1 MHGLPNEYADAMR
14 RSCTGL
20 SNAFVCLVLVA
31 AGCSSTMQRDDK
43 RADQSGAG
51 ATRLPNIAG
60 TEWSC
65 IELIGPDGASVPV
78 TDQPPTIVIATAGK
92 ASGFAGVNRY
102 FSEVTFGNSIT
113 NVTPIRFGP
122 VGATRMAGPPERMQ
136 LEGAFTSMLERV
148 QSAKVVTGS
157 GTSAAGPTLVLS
169 DGERVLARF
178 TPGAP
183 SP

>member
-1 MHGLPNEYADAMR
+1 MHRIRSAALPALLCLALAAT
-14 RSCTGL
+14 SCSSPAHNGGTAGDP
-20 SNAFVCLVLVA
+20 SA
-31 AGCSSTMQRDDK
+31 AG
-43 RADQSGAG
+43 AA
-51 ATRLPNIAG
+51 ALPSLTG
-60 TEWSC
+60 TDWNC
-65 IELIGPDGASVPV
+65 IDLIGPDGSSVHV
-78 TDQPPTIVIATAGK
+78 TDQPPTILIAADGK
-92 ASGFAGVNRY
+92 VSGFAGVNRY

-148 QSAKVVTGS
+148 RSAKVVTGS
-157 GTSAAGPTLVLS
+157 GTAAAGPTLVLS